1 MNTLHEIVENIW
13 LDTQDIDSVFRNKK
27 RYMIVK
33 HAKEGL
39 KELQMTF
46 ATHISAMNTNIPS
59 SCKVYKPDGFE
70 TFIRAYVFD
79 CDGKTWEISRNNK
92 VPTGIFQYL
101 TDCDDTILKNCG
113 DEDLYVDCI
122 VCNDKIVDG
131 EVCVCECCHGTG
143 RCFSPEA
150 AFLYEALERYKD
162 SWVKEKNSNRYL
174 EFSPD
179 LEGMNIIIEYLSN
192 NTVGVEEC
200 AINVDENLSN
210 ALEYFIKFKLLENG
224 AETEARSLSYWRKF
238 KAIRDKELTKENA
251 LTKTDLYGLLLL
263 K

>member
-1 MNTLHEIVENIW
+1 MKTLHEIVENIW
-13 LDTQDIDSVFRNKK
+13 LETQDIDSVFRNKK

-39 KELQMTF
+39 KELQLTF
-46 ATHISAMNTNIPS
+46 ATHVAGMNTQIPA
-59 SCKVYKPDGFE
+59 SCKIFKPDGFE
-70 TFIRAYVFD
+70 TFLRAYV
-79 CDGKTWEISRNNK
+79 CDKNGRTVEISRNNK
-92 VPTGIFQYL
+92 VPTDIYRYL
-101 TDCDDTILKNCG
+101 TDLDNTILQDCEG
-113 DEDLYVDCI
+113 DLWMDCI
-122 VCNDKIVDG
+122 ECNDKIVDG
-131 EVCVCECCHGTG
+131 EVCVCECCKGTG
-143 RCFSPEA
+143 RCMSPEA

-179 LEGMNIIIEYLSN
+179 LEGMHVIIEYLSN

-200 AINVDENLSN
+200 AIKVDENLTN
-210 ALEYFIKFKLLENG
+210 ALDYYIKFKLLENG
-224 AETEARSLSYWRKF
+224 IETMQQAQYYWRKF

-251 LTKTDLYGLLLL
+251 LTKTDLYRLLLL

>member
-1 MNTLHEIVENIW
+1 MFAKKEPKNPVVTYPKQGLAEN
-13 LDTQDIDSVFRNKK
+13 
-27 RYMIVK
+27 RYT
-33 HAKEGL
+33 A
-39 KELQMTF
+39 
-46 ATHISAMNTNIPS
+46 
-59 SCKVYKPDGFE
+59 
-70 TFIRAYVFD
+70 
-79 CDGKTWEISRNNK
+79 DGKIW
-92 VPTGIFQYL
+92 
-101 TDCDDTILKNCG
+101 
-113 DEDLYVDCI
+113 
-122 VCNDKIVDG
+122 
-131 EVCVCECCHGTG
+131 
-143 RCFSPEA
+143 A
-150 AFLYEALERYKD
+150 ASNLV

-224 AETEARSLSYWRKF
+224 IETMQQAQYYWRKF

>member
-1 MNTLHEIVENIW
+1 MKTLHEIIENIW
-13 LDTQDIDSVFRNKK
+13 LETQDIDSVFRNKK

-39 KELQMTF
+39 KELQLTF
-46 ATHISAMNTNIPS
+46 ATHIAAMNTQISS
-59 SCKVYKPDGFE
+59 SCRVYKPDGFE
-70 TFIRAYVFD
+70 TFLRAYV
-79 CDGKTWEISRNNK
+79 CDVNGRTVEISRNNK
-92 VPTGIFQYL
+92 VPTQIYRYL
-101 TDCDDTILKNCG
+101 TDCDDTILENCNG
-113 DEDLYVDCI
+113 EDLWMDCI
-122 VCNDKIVDG
+122 ECNDKIVDG
-131 EVCVCECCHGTG
+131 DVCVCETCHGTG
-143 RCFSPEA
+143 RCMSPEA

-179 LEGMNIIIEYLSN
+179 LEGMHVIIEYLSN

-200 AINVDENLSN
+200 SINVDENLTN
-210 ALEYFIKFKLLENG
+210 ALDYYIKFKLLENG
-224 AETEARSLSYWRKF
+224 IETMQQAQYYWRKF